1 MYACLYMQRYFE
13 SGEAEML
20 GRKCDLRDG
29 SDLLPLVVRL
39 HNIVSANWKIEVT
52 YSGFR
57 MHSTFGPRE
66 LFALKRDSWAKR
78 GEEYVEQNCKG
89 HRISIQASIIRFSV
103 IHFPF

>member
-1 MYACLYMQRYFE
+1 MCVYVCLYMQRYFE

-57 MHSTFGPRE
+57 MYSTFGPRE
-66 LFALKRDSWAKR
+66 LFRLKRRLVGEKGR
-78 GEEYVEQNCKG
+78 GICKG
-89 HRISIQASIIRFSV
+89 HRISIQASIIHFSV

>member
-1 MYACLYMQRYFE
+1 MQRYFE

-39 HNIVSANWKIEVT
+39 HNIASANWMIEVI

-57 MHSTFGPRE
+57 LHSTFCPRE
-66 LFALKRDSWAKR
+66 LFALKRTSWAKR
-78 GEEYVEQNCKG
+78 EEKNMSNKIVKG
-89 HRISIQASIIRFSV
+89 TG
-103 IHFPF
+103 